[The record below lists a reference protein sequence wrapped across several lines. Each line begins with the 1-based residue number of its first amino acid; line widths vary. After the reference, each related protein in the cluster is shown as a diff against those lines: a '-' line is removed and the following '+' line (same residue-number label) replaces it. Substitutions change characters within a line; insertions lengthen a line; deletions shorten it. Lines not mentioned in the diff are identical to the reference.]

1 MKTKLN
7 TYHRK
12 LLTEKFK
19 PTIFISPGTYV
30 REHDISVISYDLVT
44 SPSFTG
50 ATTGISSRAVGLL
63 NEPIQV
69 QSAVQMREIFG
80 DL

>member
-12 LLTEKFK
+12 LLNEKFK
-19 PTIFISPGTYV
+19 PTIFI
-30 REHDISVISYDLVT
+30 REHGISVISYDLVT
-44 SPSFTG
+44 SPSLTG
-50 ATTGISSRAVGLL
+50 ATIGISSRVVGLL
-63 NEPIQV
+63 NEPIQA

>member
-19 PTIFISPGTYV
+19 PTIFI

-44 SPSFTG
+44 SPSFAG
-50 ATTGISSRAVGLL
+50 ATIGVSYRAVGLL

-80 DL
+80 DV

>member
-1 MKTKLN
+1 MRTKLN

-19 PTIFISPGTYV
+19 PPIFISPGVYV
-30 REHDISVISYDLVT
+30 REHDVSVISYNLMT

-50 ATTGISSRAVGLL
+50 ATIAISSRAVGLL
-63 NEPIQV
+63 NEPIRV
-69 QSAVQMREIFG
+69 
-80 DL
+80 